1 MPSSE
6 DVSFDVPA
14 TDAGLPL
21 SRPPE
26 TFRPVQE
33 WSLDSLDE
41 LSSVRSELAARL
53 RTGEAAPDA
62 GLGTTPE
69 KVVLVA
75 SELATNALE
84 HGRPPTIVRLAT
96 DDTLWLLEVA
106 DHDRGT
112 VPVYAG
118 ERIPGAGGLG
128 LHLART
134 LSLDVGWYS
143 TATTKNIWVT
153 FRVD

>member
-1 MPSSE
+1 MTWSE
-6 DVSFDVPA
+6 DVSIDVPDA
-14 TDAGLPL
+14 DAGLPL
-21 SRPPE
+21 SRPPAR
-26 TFRPVQE
+26 FHAVDE
-33 WSLDSLDE
+33 WSLDSLDQ
-41 LSSVRSELAARL
+41 LSSLRSGLAAIL
-53 RTGEAAPDA
+53 RTGAAAPDE

-69 KVVLVA
+69 KIVLVA

-84 HGRPPTIVRLAT
+84 HGRPPTIVRLLK
-96 DDTLWLLEVA
+96 DHTLWLLEVA

-153 FRVD
+153 FLVD

>member
-1 MPSSE
+1 MTSSE
-6 DVSFDVPA
+6 DVSIEVPA
-14 TDAGLPL
+14 SDAGLPF
-21 SRPPE
+21 SRPPAR
-26 TFRPVQE
+26 FVLVRE
-33 WSLDSLDE
+33 WSMDSLDQ
-41 LSSVRSELAARL
+41 LSTLRSELAAIL
-53 RTGEAAPDA
+53 RRGDAAPDE

-69 KVVLVA
+69 KIVLVA

-84 HGRPPTIVRLAT
+84 HGRPPTIVRLL
-96 DDTLWLLEVA
+96 DDDGLWLLEVA

-143 TATTKNIWVT
+143 TPTTKNIWVT
-153 FRVD
+153 FPVD

>member
-1 MPSSE
+1 MTPSE
-6 DVSFDVPA
+6 DVSIDVPA
-14 TDAGLPL
+14 LDAGLPL
-21 SRPPE
+21 SRPPARFE
-26 TFRPVQE
+26 LVDE

-41 LSSVRSELAARL
+41 LSALRSQLAAIL
-53 RTGEAAPDA
+53 RTGTAAPDV

-69 KVVLVA
+69 KIVLVA
-75 SELATNALE
+75 SELSTNALE
-84 HGRPPTIVRLAT
+84 HGRPPTIVRLMR
-96 DDTLWLLEVA
+96 DDDCWLLEVA
-106 DHDRGT
+106 DHDRGSA
-112 VPVYAG
+112 PVYAG

-153 FRVD
+153 FAVD